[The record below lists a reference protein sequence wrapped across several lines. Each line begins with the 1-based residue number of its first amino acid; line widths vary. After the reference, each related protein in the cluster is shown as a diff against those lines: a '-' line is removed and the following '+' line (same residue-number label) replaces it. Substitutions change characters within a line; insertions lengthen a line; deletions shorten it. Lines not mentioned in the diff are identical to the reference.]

1 MGLKPMNI
9 KTIYDE
15 DIEKYILNSEE
26 KTEYNYS
33 KGKARLDLVP
43 PILVEA
49 VGEIMTY
56 GIEKYE
62 EGSWRTVEPHRYR
75 AALLRHLMQYL
86 KDPLSIDT
94 ESGYLHLWH
103 AACNIA
109 FLLELDGLKGYI
121 EK

>member
-1 MGLKPMNI
+1 MGNLGTSKELW
-9 KTIYDE
+9 KTALDE
-15 DIEKYILNSEE
+15 DVEE
-26 KTEYNYS
+26 YVYKTD

-56 GIEKYE
+56 GIDKYK

-86 KDPLSIDT
+86 KDPNSVDE

-109 FLLELDGLKGYI
+109 FLLELDSEAVK
-121 EK
+121 